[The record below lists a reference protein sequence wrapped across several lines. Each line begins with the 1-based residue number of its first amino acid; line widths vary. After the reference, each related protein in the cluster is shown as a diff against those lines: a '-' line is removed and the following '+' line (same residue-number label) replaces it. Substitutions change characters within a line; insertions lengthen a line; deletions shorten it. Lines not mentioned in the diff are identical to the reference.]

1 MEQEF
6 VSEAE
11 KLKSEGV
18 VSEYYITN
26 SNEDIKEDVKAEKE
40 YQMIIE
46 TCMKCIKNFI
56 ICYIWRRIT
65 ILRHFFEL
73 KIP

>member
-1 MEQEF
+1 MPYKQGWETL
-6 VSEAE
+6 V
-11 KLKSEGV
+11 
-18 VSEYYITN
+18 
-26 SNEDIKEDVKAEKE
+26 KEDVKAEKG
-40 YQMIIE
+40 YQMITE